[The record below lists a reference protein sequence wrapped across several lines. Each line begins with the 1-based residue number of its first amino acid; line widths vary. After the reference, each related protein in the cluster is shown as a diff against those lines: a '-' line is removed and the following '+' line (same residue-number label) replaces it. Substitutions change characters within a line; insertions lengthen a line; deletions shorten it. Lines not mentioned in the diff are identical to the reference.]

1 MYIWKFNFL
10 NFDNRTASSHRK
22 WSKMHRNGLTFEN
35 GYFVHVLW
43 HKTYDIFGEH
53 PHYYKIFISIPISSI
68 VTQVPPKIRKKNTR
82 SIVVFDEGVWLR
94 VIPLVSSPLGMNG
107 IKQKRK
113 EIFSPWGK
121 KDNRVHNGFWQK
133 SVTRSIFFSSR

>member
-1 MYIWKFNFL
+1 MDHFQIQEHFVLLLFDALNEMSLEIRIRPFLTKLVLHILLKHVKPALIIWENVWKFNFL

-53 PHYYKIFISIPISSI
+53 PPYY
-68 VTQVPPKIRKKNTR
+68 
-82 SIVVFDEGVWLR
+82 
-94 VIPLVSSPLGMNG
+94 
-107 IKQKRK
+107 
-113 EIFSPWGK
+113 
-121 KDNRVHNGFWQK
+121 
-133 SVTRSIFFSSR
+133 